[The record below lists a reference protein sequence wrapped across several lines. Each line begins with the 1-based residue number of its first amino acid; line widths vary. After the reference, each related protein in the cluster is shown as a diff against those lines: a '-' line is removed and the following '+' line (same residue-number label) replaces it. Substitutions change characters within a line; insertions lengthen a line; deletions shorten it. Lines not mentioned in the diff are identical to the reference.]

1 MNNQM
6 KSLEEITIEK
16 TVSHMES
23 GKDGIARKIT
33 RTYKNKVEVRT
44 INAGLRFVHLIT
56 DQFVLIIFIYLIA
69 AIPAINDSALAL
81 LQLLAILSYPVLNC
95 LLEYFFQQTIG
106 KMITGYIVINKF
118 AQKPDFRTCL
128 LRALIRYVPFEAFS
142 CLSSPSRG
150 WHDKWSGTYV
160 VAKDYA
166 EKLKR
171 LVEKE
176 NSVTE
181 AETTNEASTI

>member
-1 MNNQM
+1 M
-6 KSLEEITIEK
+6 KSLEEITVEK
-16 TVSHMES
+16 TISHMES

-56 DQFVLIIFIYLIA
+56 DYFVLIIIGYLIA
-69 AIPAINDSALAL
+69 AIPAINEAILAL
-81 LQLLAILSYPVLNC
+81 TNLIIILSYPLLNC
-95 LLEYFFQQTIG
+95 LFEYYFQQTPG

-142 CLSSPSRG
+142 CLGSPSRG
-150 WHDKWSGTYV
+150 WHDKWSDTYV

-176 NSVTE
+176 NAVTE
-181 AETTNEASTI
+181 AETTNDTSTI

>member
-1 MNNQM
+1 M
-6 KSLEEITIEK
+6 KSLDEITVEK
-16 TVSHMES
+16 TISHMES

-33 RTYKNKVEVRT
+33 RTYKNKIEIRT
-44 INAGLRFVHLIT
+44 INAGLRFVHIIT
-56 DQFVLIIFIYLIA
+56 DYFVLITFIYLIA
-69 AIPAINDSALAL
+69 AIPAINQSILVLA
-81 LQLLAILSYPVLNC
+81 QLIAILSYPLLRC
-95 LLEYFFQQTIG
+95 LFEYFFQQTPG

-150 WHDKWSGTYV
+150 WHDKWSDTYV

-176 NSVTE
+176 NSLSE
-181 AETTNEASTI
+181 AKTTNEASTI